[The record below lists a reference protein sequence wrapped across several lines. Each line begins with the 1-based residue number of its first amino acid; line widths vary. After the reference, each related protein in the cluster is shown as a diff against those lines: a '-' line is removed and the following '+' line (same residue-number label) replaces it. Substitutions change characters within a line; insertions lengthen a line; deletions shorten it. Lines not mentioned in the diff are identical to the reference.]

1 MFTGNSSSRFVEA
14 AKVEAGAKNNPIV
27 DYTALNYPAN
37 DVKQDI
43 SRGCRFIEFE
53 EKAAI
58 SRMAMWVL
66 KLKFQRQRLKV
77 PADLLFLLTIQ
88 VEKPLV
94 IQLRMT
100 GSDITIE
107 NGEQLID
114 KVGDGMSAFDE
125 QNIATE
131 VRKLSFCIAMFPKP
145 AENNREGSGLGLTRG
160 MEDTVSRGSVIR
172 LMKLV
177 EVDELKAMTMGFLD
191 IGHLIRED
199 EVERGACIVVPVNYY
214 SKWGRR
220 EWMGL

>member
-1 MFTGNSSSRFVEA
+1 MFPGNMSSHFVEA

-43 SRGCRFIEFE
+43 SHGCRFIEFK

-88 VEKPLV
+88 VEKPLI

-107 NGEQLID
+107 MENSLLI
-114 KVGDGMSAFDE
+114 K
-125 QNIATE
+125 
-131 VRKLSFCIAMFPKP
+131 
-145 AENNREGSGLGLTRG
+145 LGL
-160 MEDTVSRGSVIR
+160 E
-172 LMKLV
+172 
-177 EVDELKAMTMGFLD
+177 
-191 IGHLIRED
+191 
-199 EVERGACIVVPVNYY
+199 
-214 SKWGRR
+214 
-220 EWMGL
+220 